1 MEKEAQEKWNKLL
14 VKLEKEFGGDLDL
27 QAILFLIGV
36 QELGKGA
43 RKFSKDEKVDVM
55 HIAICTLLEPLG
67 FYEFAGHDKE
77 GWPHW
82 KRTEKLPHLKPAQQ
96 TELMEEAVLNYFADF
111 IEE

>member
-14 VKLEKEFGGDLDL
+14 AKLEKEFGGDLDL

-36 QELGKGA
+36 QELGKGY

-55 HIAICTLLEPLG
+55 HIAICTLLEPYG
-67 FYEFAGHDKE
+67 YYEFNGHDKE

-82 KRTEKLPHLKPAQQ
+82 KRTEKLPHLNPARQ